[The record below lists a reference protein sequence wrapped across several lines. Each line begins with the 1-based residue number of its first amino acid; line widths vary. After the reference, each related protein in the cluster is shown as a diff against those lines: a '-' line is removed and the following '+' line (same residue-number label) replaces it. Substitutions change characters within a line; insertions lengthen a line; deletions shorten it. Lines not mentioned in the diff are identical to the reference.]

1 MAQRTLKTSR
11 SPSRHIPRFLWGAW
25 QHRWPYLFIS
35 PFFILFA
42 LFMLYPVLFSMW
54 LSFNEWQG
62 IGEMR
67 GVGLDNYASL
77 LRDTFFWNSL
87 LNTGIIFL
95 LHVPVLIF
103 GSIVIATLLHN
114 NFLRF
119 QGVWRA
125 LIFIP
130 HLTSMV
136 AAGFV
141 FRLIFDGDGA
151 VANQFLTFLGASP
164 LPFFNTVWGA
174 RFVLGLL
181 LVWAWLGYDTIIMLA
196 GLQTISNEIM
206 EAARVDGADRFQL
219 FWRITVPLLRPV
231 IAFALTLS
239 VIGTLQLFTEPYIL
253 TGGGP
258 LRATETPVMRIFS
271 STFDSLR
278 FGYAAAMSYVFF
290 ATIVVA
296 ALLQFRLLNRA

>member
-1 MAQRTLKTSR
+1 MAQRTAPASDVR
-11 SPSRHIPRFLWGAW
+11 RAPRFLRGVWR
-25 QHRWPYLFIS
+25 HRWPYLFIS
-35 PFFILFA
+35 PFFVLFA
-42 LFMLYPVLFSMW
+42 VFMLYPILFSVW
-54 LSFNEWQG
+54 LSFHEWQG
-62 IGEMR
+62 IGAMR
-67 GVGLDNYASL
+67 PVGFENYADL
-77 LRDTFFWNSL
+77 LRDSFFWNSL
-87 LNTGIIFL
+87 LNTGIIFVI
-95 LHVPVLIF
+95 HVPVLIF
-103 GSIVIATLLHN
+103 GSIVIATLLHD

-119 QGVWRA
+119 QGMWRA
-125 LIFIP
+125 LVFLP

-151 VANQFLTFLGASP
+151 IANQFLTVLGASP
-164 LPFFNTVWGA
+164 VPFFNTVGGA

-181 LVWAWLGYDTIIMLA
+181 LVWAWLGYDTVIMLA
-196 GLQTISNEIM
+196 GLQTIPSEIT
-206 EAARVDGADRFQL
+206 EAARVDGAGRFQL

-258 LRATETPVMRIFS
+258 LRGTETPVMRIFS

-296 ALLQFRLLNRA
+296 ALLQFRLLNRE